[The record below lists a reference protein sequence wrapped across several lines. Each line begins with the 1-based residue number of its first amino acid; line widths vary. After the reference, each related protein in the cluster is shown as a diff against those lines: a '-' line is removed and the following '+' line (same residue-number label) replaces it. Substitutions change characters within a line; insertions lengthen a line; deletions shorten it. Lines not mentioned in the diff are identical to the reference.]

1 MANHSN
7 IQTSYGGIPYKRA
20 LPALGNK
27 TAGPQLGFRGRN
39 IPLKAAKGQL
49 AVGWRRVKF
58 GANNRGLQFHII
70 WRCFVSNESV
80 EISKFLSYVLRHEP
94 GAIGIKLDSQGWA
107 NIHFLIEGANQAGK
121 SITLEQLMSVVE
133 TSDKKRFTLSDDG
146 QYIRA
151 AQGHS
156 NTSIAITHTEK
167 TPPEFLYHG
176 TATRFLESIKKEGLK
191 PQQRQHV
198 HLSSD
203 EQTAIAVGGRY
214 GKPVVL
220 KVHALAMHK
229 QGFTFYQADNGVWLT
244 GNVPTEFIDI

>member
-1 MANHSN
+1 MIRVNAPSPPKT
-7 IQTSYGGIPYKRA
+7 IK
-20 LPALGNK
+20 LLGR
-27 TAGPQLGFRGRN
+27 GSGFSGRN
-39 IPLKAAKGQL
+39 IPLKAAKRQL
-49 AVGWRRVKF
+49 AVGWTRVKF
-58 GANNRGLQFHII
+58 GANNYRVQFHNV

-94 GAIGIKLDSQGWA
+94 SAIGIQLDTEGWA
-107 NIHFLIEGANQAGK
+107 NIHLLIEGANQSGK
-121 SITLEQLMSVVE
+121 SITLEQLMRVVE

-156 NTSIAITHTEK
+156 NKSVAITHVEK

-176 TATRFLESIKKEGLK
+176 TATRFLESIMKEGLK

-198 HLSSD
+198 HLSAD
-203 EQTAIAVGGRY
+203 EQSAEAVGERY

-220 KVHALAMHK
+220 KVNALAMYKH
-229 QGFTFYQADNGVWLT
+229 GIVFYQADNGVWLT
-244 GNVPTEFIDI
+244 GAVPIEFIGS